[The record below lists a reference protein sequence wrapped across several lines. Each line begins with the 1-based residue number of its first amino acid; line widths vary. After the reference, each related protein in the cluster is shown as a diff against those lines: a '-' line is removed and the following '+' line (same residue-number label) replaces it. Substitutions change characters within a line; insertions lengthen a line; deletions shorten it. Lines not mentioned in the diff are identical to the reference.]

1 MCTIITTDT
10 IDETLFSQIR
20 SDAQFNPH
28 GLSAVTFDGTE
39 YQIIKTHDPESLIH
53 SLSFKPFKRVWVHT
67 RNATTWARGIT
78 ATHAFIQG
86 DYIVFHNGVLSSS
99 GAKQHPV
106 DSMLLCDLLKYTSP
120 ANIQAMLNTLGET
133 WANIMIVDTKLDRYY
148 IIRQNSGSLHT
159 DARGNFSTNS
169 FSEISVPVGQNTSE
183 TFSLRPIPVP
193 APTQSPVFSHSSLF
207 DRDTISDTWSRY
219 YDPVNSDDILSETE
233 ILMLRDDPRMI
244 ANGPDFLDLVYDFG
258 FEKRSPRSNDFY
270 KLCNTKQRSQL
281 RSIQRQAA
289 KQYKRSAYL
298 RKGA

>member
-1 MCTIITTDT
+1 MGETAMCTIITTDT
-10 IDETLFSQIR
+10 IDESLFSQIR

-28 GLSAVTFDGTE
+28 GLSAVTFDGQE

-120 ANIQAMLNTLGET
+120 VNIQAMLNTLGET
-133 WANIMIVDTKLDRYY
+133 WANVMIVDTKLDRYY

-159 DARGNFSTNS
+159 DAHGNFSTNP

-183 TFSLRPIPVP
+183 MFSLRPAP
-193 APTQSPVFSHSSLF
+193 APIKIP
-207 DRDTISDTWSRY
+207 DRSYVSDIWDRY
-219 YDPVNSDDILSETE
+219 YSPLTDSETLSETE
-233 ILMLRDDPRMI
+233 ILTLKDDLRMI
-244 ANGPDFLDLVYDFG
+244 GGPDDFVDLVYDFG
-258 FEKRSPRSNDFY
+258 FEKRSTRSEEFY

-281 RSIQRQAA
+281 RSIQKRAS
-289 KQYKRSAYL
+289 KIYKRSNYL
-298 RKGA
+298 KRGA

>member
-10 IDETLFSQIR
+10 IDESLFTQIR

-28 GLSAVTFDGTE
+28 GLSAVTFDGQE

-53 SLSFKPFKRVWVHT
+53 SLSFKQFKRVWVHT

-78 ATHAFIQG
+78 ATHAFIHG

-120 ANIQAMLNTLGET
+120 ANIQSMLNTLGET
-133 WANIMIVDTKLDRYY
+133 WANVMIVDTKLDRYY

-159 DARGNFSTNS
+159 DAHGNFSTNP
-169 FSEISVPVGQNTSE
+169 FSEISVPVGQSTSE

-193 APTQSPVFSHSSLF
+193 VKITPNIAEIY
-207 DRDTISDTWSRY
+207 DRLYSVASDETLSQTDKIQLKNDIRMISD
-219 YDPVNSDDILSETE
+219 SD
-233 ILMLRDDPRMI
+233 
-244 ANGPDFLDLVYDFG
+244 FVDLVYDYQFH
-258 FEKRSPRSNDFY
+258 KRTPRSQEFY
-270 KLCNTKQRSQL
+270 DLCNSKQRKKL
-281 RSIQRQAA
+281 RVIQKDSDRYES
-289 KQYKRSAYL
+289 KYSLKNWGSV
-298 RKGA
+298 